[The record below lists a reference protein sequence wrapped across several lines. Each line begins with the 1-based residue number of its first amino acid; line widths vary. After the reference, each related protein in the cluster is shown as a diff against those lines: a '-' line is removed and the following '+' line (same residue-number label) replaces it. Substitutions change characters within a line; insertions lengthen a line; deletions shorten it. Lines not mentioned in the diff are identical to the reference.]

1 MENLDFNDTG
11 SMIQNISQQQAPPP
25 PQAHLIVEEKKLDEP
40 QMMEFS
46 SSVDDL
52 MAPIGGGGGPPMPSS
67 SQDVYTNP
75 TNGRVAALGLP
86 DPTMSSSQKK
96 KQQNPFNLTDD
107 QFNALLA
114 GIVAVLVFS
123 TMVQTKLAGIVPNFS
138 GINGNIASALLGAVV
153 FYFAHR
159 FIKNR

>member
-1 MENLDFNDTG
+1 MENMDFNGTSG
-11 SMIQNISQQQAPPP
+11 LIQNISSSSNETAPPNQIP
-25 PQAHLIVEEKKLDEP
+25 EEKKIDES

-52 MAPIGGGGGPPMPSS
+52 MPTISP

-75 TNGRVAALGLP
+75 TNGRVAALSLP
-86 DPTMSSSQKK
+86 NDPIQKK
-96 KQQNPFNLTDD
+96 KSSQNPFNLTDE

-114 GIVAVLVFS
+114 GFVAVIVFS
-123 TMVQTKLAGIVPNFS
+123 TTVQTKLAGIVPNFA
-138 GINGNIASALLGAVV
+138 GINGNIASILLAAVV

>member
-1 MENLDFNDTG
+1 MENLDFNDTN
-11 SMIQNISQQQAPPP
+11 SILQNIPPP
-25 PQAHLIVEEKKLDEP
+25 PPSPPPSVPEEKKVDES

-52 MAPIGGGGGPPMPSS
+52 MGPPVTMSS

-75 TNGRVAALGLP
+75 TNGRVAALSLP
-86 DPTMSSSQKK
+86 NEPSSKK
-96 KQQNPFNLTDD
+96 KSTQNPFNLTDE

-123 TMVQTKLAGIVPNFS
+123 TAVQTKLANMVPNFA
-138 GINGNIASALLGAVV
+138 GINGNIASVLLAAVV
-153 FYFAHR
+153 FYFANR

>member
-1 MENLDFNDTG
+1 MENFDFQGTG
-11 SMIQNISQQQAPPP
+11 DIIQQIEKSPPQQQQQKDPLVIIP
-25 PQAHLIVEEKKLDEP
+25 EEKKIDET

-52 MAPIGGGGGPPMPSS
+52 MPSAPIS

-75 TNGRVAALGLP
+75 TNGRVAALSLP
-86 DPTMSSSQKK
+86 NEPLPQQKK
-96 KQQNPFNLTDD
+96 KGSSQNPFNLTNE
-107 QFNALLA
+107 QFNAILA
-114 GIVAVLVFS
+114 GIIAVIVFS

-138 GINGNIASALLGAVV
+138 GINGSIASALLGAVL
-153 FYFAHR
+153 FYFSHQ

>member
-1 MENLDFNDTG
+1 MENLDFNDTS
-11 SMIQNISQQQAPPP
+11 SMVQNIQKPPP
-25 PQAHLIVEEKKLDEP
+25 PQTHLIVEEKKIDEP

-52 MAPIGGGGGPPMPSS
+52 MAPIGGGGPPPPSS
-67 SQDVYTNP
+67 AHDAYMNP
-75 TNGRVAALGLP
+75 TNGRVAALSLP
-86 DPTMSSSQKK
+86 DPIASQKK
-96 KQQNPFNLTDD
+96 KSSQNPFNLTDD

-123 TMVQTKLAGIVPNFS
+123 TAVQTKLAGTVPNFS

>member
-1 MENLDFNDTG
+1 MENLDFSNTD
-11 SMIQNISQQQAPPP
+11 SMIQNIQQPPP
-25 PQAHLIVEEKKLDEP
+25 PQAQLIVEEKKLDEP

-52 MAPIGGGGGPPMPSS
+52 MAPVGGPPPSMPES

-75 TNGRVAALGLP
+75 TNGRVAAMGLP
-86 DPTMSSSQKK
+86 DPTYSSQKK
-96 KQQNPFNLTDD
+96 KKSAQNPFNLTDE

-123 TMVQTKLAGIVPNFS
+123 TMVQTKLAGTVPNFS

>member
-1 MENLDFNDTG
+1 MDFNGT
-11 SMIQNISQQQAPPP
+11 SNIIQSISPPPAPNPHPPP
-25 PQAHLIVEEKKLDEP
+25 PQVPEEKKVVES

-52 MAPIGGGGGPPMPSS
+52 MGPPAS

-75 TNGRVAALGLP
+75 TNGRVAALSLP
-86 DPTMSSSQKK
+86 TEPPSKK
-96 KQQNPFNLTDD
+96 KSSQNPFNLTDE

-114 GIVAVLVFS
+114 GFVAVIVFS
-123 TMVQTKLAGIVPNFS
+123 TAVQTKLAGMVPNFA
-138 GINGNIASALLGAVV
+138 GINGSIASILLSAVV
-153 FYFAHR
+153 FYFANR

>member
-1 MENLDFNDTG
+1 MDFNG
-11 SMIQNISQQQAPPP
+11 SSDIMQMIKQEPPP
-25 PQAHLIVEEKKLDEP
+25 MTPPLPQVPEEKKIDES

-52 MAPIGGGGGPPMPSS
+52 IGGP

-75 TNGRVAALGLP
+75 TNGRVAALSLP
-86 DPTMSSSQKK
+86 NEPPAPKK
-96 KQQNPFNLTDD
+96 RSAQNPFNLTDE

-114 GIVAVLVFS
+114 GFIAVLVFS
-123 TMVQTKLAGIVPNFS
+123 TAVQTKLAGMVPNFA
-138 GINGNIASALLGAVV
+138 GINGNIASLLLAAVA

>member
-1 MENLDFNDTG
+1 MENMDFNGTN
-11 SMIQNISQQQAPPP
+11 SMIQPITTPPPPLPPP
-25 PQAHLIVEEKKLDEP
+25 PQVPEEKKVDES

-52 MAPIGGGGGPPMPSS
+52 MGGGGGPSMIP

-75 TNGRVAALGLP
+75 TNGRVAALSLP
-86 DPTMSSSQKK
+86 NEPSAPKRKSN
-96 KQQNPFNLTDD
+96 QNPFNLTDE

-114 GIVAVLVFS
+114 GIVSVLIFS
-123 TMVQTKLAGIVPNFS
+123 NTVQTKLANMVPNFA
-138 GINGNIASALLGAVV
+138 GINGSIASVLLAAVL
-153 FYFAHR
+153 FYFANR